1 MYINN
6 LNKFLIFF
14 FLYCLIV
21 NIGCNKDEFGDT
33 PEVEAHDMN
42 QETTNIQLEVS
53 GLNNTNGQLAIAIFD
68 NADSFEDENNTYK
81 DSTVIITDNAMI
93 VLIENVNPGTYAISI
108 FHDENENEE
117 LDVNW
122 LGMPI
127 EGFGFS
133 NNPSIGFSAPQ
144 YEDCNFTIEEN
155 QTLGVPIELI
165 YF

>member
-1 MYINN
+1 MN
-6 LNKFLIFF
+6 LNTLYQFLICF
-14 FLYCLIV
+14 FLCCLIL
-21 NIGCNKDEFGDT
+21 NTGCNKDEFGDT
-33 PEVEAHDMN
+33 PEEVAHDMN

-68 NADSFEDENNTYK
+68 NADSFENENNTYK
-81 DSTVIITDNAMI
+81 DSTI
-93 VLIENVNPGTYAISI
+93 VVTNNEMTILIEDVDPGTYAISI

-122 LGMPI
+122 LGIPI

-133 NNPSIGFSAPQ
+133 NNPSISFSAPQ
-144 YEDCNFTIEEN
+144 YNDCSFIVEEN

-165 YF
+165 HF

>member
-68 NADSFEDENNTYK
+68 NADSFEDENNAYK
-81 DSTVIITDNAMI
+81 DSTVINTDNAKI
-93 VLIENVNPGTYAISI
+93 
-108 FHDENENEE
+108 D
-117 LDVNW
+117 
-122 LGMPI
+122 
-127 EGFGFS
+127 
-133 NNPSIGFSAPQ
+133 
-144 YEDCNFTIEEN
+144 
-155 QTLGVPIELI
+155 
-165 YF
+165 